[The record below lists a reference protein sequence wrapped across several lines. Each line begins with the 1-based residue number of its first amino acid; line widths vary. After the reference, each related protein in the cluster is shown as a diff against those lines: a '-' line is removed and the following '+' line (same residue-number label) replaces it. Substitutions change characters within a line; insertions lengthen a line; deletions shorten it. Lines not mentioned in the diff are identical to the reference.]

1 MWFKS
6 HLHIAINNKNA
17 QCEFQNLIIF
27 TSIEVLVVVLKNEH
41 NLDTICSNTFF
52 LHNNI

>member
-17 QCEFQNLIIF
+17 QYVFQNLIIF
-27 TSIEVLVVVLKNEH
+27 TSMEVLVVVLKNGQ
-41 NLDTICSNTFF
+41 NLDTIRSNTLF
-52 LHNNI
+52 LYNNI